1 MPAFA
6 KIQLHQ
12 RTAPPAFVVE
22 KFSVWMVLSIRPIS
36 ATANATSGVAFSTTC
51 KVRMMPVAGTR
62 PSLSEPISRAL
73 AAPFTLSDFRT
84 FQVTQ
89 ILVYA
94 IAILGLNL
102 LTGFNGQISLG
113 HGAFFAIGA
122 YVAAILMEKFGVP
135 YWATI
140 LAAAIISFA
149 IGFLFGLPAL
159 RLEGH
164 YLALAT
170 FALALAV
177 PQILK
182 HQQLEDWTGGVQGIF
197 LTKPGAPFGLPLE
210 QDRWLYFFVQ
220 AHVAVL
226 FVCAANLL
234 RGRVGRAIRA
244 NRDQPVA
251 AETAGINNAI
261 YKTTVF
267 GISAMYTG
275 IAGALSAIIL
285 QFVAPDSFSMFL
297 SIFLLVGVVVGGV
310 GSIWGA
316 FLGAIFITVVPNVS
330 ADISKAATGVIYAV
344 AMIVLMY
351 RMPNGLWG
359 GLMRLWRWL
368 ASKRTAS

>member
-1 MPAFA
+1 MNDSPGKASMRRAAIFA
-6 KIQLHQ
+6 
-12 RTAPPAFVVE
+12 V
-22 KFSVWMVLSIRPIS
+22 
-36 ATANATSGVAFSTTC
+36 
-51 KVRMMPVAGTR
+51 
-62 PSLSEPISRAL
+62 SLCAL
-73 AAPFTLSDFRT
+73 AAPFLLSDFRT

-140 LAAAIISFA
+140 PAAAIISFA

-197 LTKPGAPFGLPLE
+197 LTKPVAPFRLPLE
-210 QDRWLYFFVQ
+210 QDRWLYFFVL

-226 FVCAANLL
+226 FVFAANLL

-244 NRDQPVA
+244 IRDQPVA

-359 GLMRLWRWL
+359 GFTRLWRWL
-368 ASKRTAS
+368 ASMRTVS

>member
-1 MPAFA
+1 MTDPQNRMNA
-6 KIQLHQ
+6 Q
-12 RTAPPAFVVE
+12 RTAIALV
-22 KFSVWMVLSIRPIS
+22 SV
-36 ATANATSGVAFSTTC
+36 C
-51 KVRMMPVAGTR
+51 
-62 PSLSEPISRAL
+62 AL
-73 AAPFTLSDFRT
+73 VAPFVLSDFRT
-84 FQVTQ
+84 FQLTQ

-122 YVAAILMEKFGVP
+122 YVAAIMMDKLGVP

-140 LAAAIISFA
+140 PVTALVAFCV
-149 IGFLFGLPAL
+149 GFLFGLPAL

-182 HQQLEDWTGGVQGIF
+182 HHQLEAWTGGVQGIF
-197 LTKPGAPFGLPLE
+197 LTKPSAPFRLPVG
-210 QDRWLYFFVQ
+210 QDQWLYFFVL
-220 AHVAVL
+220 AHVVVL

-234 RGRVGRAIRA
+234 RGRIGRAIRA
-244 NRDQPVA
+244 IRDQPVA

-275 IAGALSAIIL
+275 VAGALSAIVL
-285 QFVAPDSFSMFL
+285 QFVAPDSFTMFL

-316 FLGAIFITVVPNVS
+316 FLGAAFIMVVPNVS
-330 ADISKAATGVIYAV
+330 ADISKAATGAIYAI

-351 RMPNGLWG
+351 RMPKGLWG
-359 GLMRLWRWL
+359 GLTQLWRWL
-368 ASKRTAS
+368 ASMRTVARD

>member
-1 MPAFA
+1 MNDSQD
-6 KIQLHQ
+6 KVKVR
-12 RTAPPAFVVE
+12 RTAIFAV
-22 KFSVWMVLSIRPIS
+22 SV
-36 ATANATSGVAFSTTC
+36 C
-51 KVRMMPVAGTR
+51 
-62 PSLSEPISRAL
+62 AL
-73 AAPFTLSDFRT
+73 AAPFILSDFRT

-122 YVAAILMEKFGVP
+122 YVAAILMDKLGVP

-140 LAAAIISFA
+140 PVAALVSFCV
-149 IGFLFGLPAL
+149 GFLFGLPAL

-182 HQQLEDWTGGVQGIF
+182 HHQLEAWTGGVQGVF
-197 LTKPGAPFGLPLE
+197 LTKPSAPFGLPVG
-210 QDRWLYFFVQ
+210 QDRWLYFFVL

-234 RGRVGRAIRA
+234 RGRIGRAIRA
-244 NRDQPVA
+244 IRDQPVA

-275 IAGALSAIIL
+275 VAGALSAIIL
-285 QFVAPDSFSMFL
+285 QFVAPDSFTMFL

-330 ADISKAATGVIYAV
+330 ADISKAATGVIYAA

-368 ASKRTAS
+368 ASKRAAS